1 MLAFLGAACGAFLSD
16 RCQASKTHK
25 GETCGLLKKKMWLMF
40 FVKGILACRYFYVGF
55 NRNVSKDLYIFAEQ
69 ILSGYSR

>member
-25 GETCGLLKKKMWLMF
+25 GETCGLLLTKKIGAYDF

-55 NRNVSKDLYIFAEQ
+55 LSKCEQGSIYFFAE
-69 ILSGYSR
+69 